1 MNDPQAQEP
10 RPSFLGKLALWLA
23 ISAVFSP
30 LANEPAQTFA
40 SYVLWPMTV
49 AMLFSAIFH
58 GEAVAKLWASRPPRP
73 TYGPLTR
80 LAVFIAMWASLL
92 TIASSGRPALAASMA
107 LLVVLTWT
115 IDLRAE
121 KLRREAA

>member
-1 MNDPQAQEP
+1 MNAPQTQEE
-10 RPSFLGKLALWLA
+10 RPSFFGKLALWLA

-49 AMLFSAIFH
+49 AMLLCAIFQ
-58 GEAVAKLWASRPPRP
+58 GETVAKQWASKPPRP

-80 LAVFIAMWASLL
+80 LVIFIQMWVALL
-92 TIASSGRPALAASMA
+92 TIASSGRPALAASIA

-115 IDLRAE
+115 IDMRAE